1 VAETPT
7 SRSIRLPLSRTL
19 FRLFG
24 LAGLALVIAWPSGC
38 SGASGIPHDDTASV
52 VAELTRLSD
61 AWDKA
66 IVRKD
71 TAAVAGNMAEDFRQI
86 ASNGEVANKEMF
98 VRSITAPDLTI
109 DPYTVE
115 DFDVRVYGNVALLSG
130 RTRMTGRE
138 GGTPFTTHYR
148 YIDVYVR
155 TNGTW
160 KVCSVQTTRM
170 PA

>member
-1 VAETPT
+1 M
-7 SRSIRLPLSRTL
+7 PLSRTL
-19 FRLFG
+19 GRTLA
-24 LAGLALVIAWPSGC
+24 LAGLALFSAWASGC
-38 SGASGIPHDDTASV
+38 SSTGSVSRDDTANA

-71 TAAVAGNMAEDFRQI
+71 TAAIANNMSEDFRQI
-86 ASNGEVANKEMF
+86 ASNGDVANKETF

-109 DPYTVE
+109 DPDTVE
-115 DFDVRVYGNVALLSG
+115 EFEVRVYGNVALLSG

-138 GGTPFTTHYR
+138 GGNPFTTHYR

-160 KVCSVQTTRM
+160 KVCSVQTTRLRS
-170 PA
+170 

>member
-1 VAETPT
+1 MPSLSTNV
-7 SRSIRLPLSRTL
+7 RSSALASVLLALLAALQPGCAPASRTAQ
-19 FRLFG
+19 G
-24 LAGLALVIAWPSGC
+24 
-38 SGASGIPHDDTASV
+38 DTASI

-66 IVRKD
+66 IVRRD
-71 TAAVAGNMAEDFRQI
+71 TTAIANNMSEDFRQI
-86 ASNGEVANKEMF
+86 ASNGDIADKATF
-98 VRSITAPDLTI
+98 VRNITAADLVI

-115 DFDVRVYGNVALLSG
+115 DFDVRVYGDVALLSG

-138 GGTPFTTHYR
+138 GGAAFTTHYR

-160 KVCSVQTTRM
+160 KVCSVQTTKL
-170 PA
+170 PG

>member
-1 VAETPT
+1 MP
-7 SRSIRLPLSRTL
+7 SSRTL
-19 FRLFG
+19 SRL
-24 LAGLALVIAWPSGC
+24 LALASLALLIAWHAGC
-38 SGASGIPHDDTASV
+38 SSTSSAPQGDTASV
-52 VAELTRLSD
+52 IAELTRQSD

-71 TAAVAGNMAEDFRQI
+71 TAAIANNMSEDFRQI
-86 ASNGEVANKEMF
+86 ASNGDVANKETF
-98 VRSITAPDLTI
+98 VRNITAADLVI

-138 GGTPFTTHYR
+138 GGTAFTTHYR

-160 KVCSVQTTRM
+160 KVCSVQTTRL
-170 PA
+170 PS

>member
-1 VAETPT
+1 MPS
-7 SRSIRLPLSRTL
+7 SRSPLSL
-19 FRLFG
+19 
-24 LAGLALVIAWPSGC
+24 LALAPLVLFIAWQSGC
-38 SGASGIPHDDTASV
+38 SSPGSAPRGDAASV
-52 VAELTRLSD
+52 IAELTRQSD

-71 TAAVAGNMAEDFRQI
+71 RAAIADNMSEDFRQI
-86 ASNGEVANKEMF
+86 ASNGDVANKETF

-115 DFDVRVYGNVALLSG
+115 DFDVRVYGDVALLSG

-138 GGTPFTTHYR
+138 GGAPFTTHYR

-160 KVCSVQTTRM
+160 KICSVQTTRL
-170 PA
+170 PG

>member
-1 VAETPT
+1 M
-7 SRSIRLPLSRTL
+7 SSSRTL
-19 FRLFG
+19 VTWLA
-24 LAGLALVIAWPSGC
+24 LAGFVLVVGWQAGC
-38 SGASGIPHDDTASV
+38 SAASRASHDDNASV

-71 TAAVAGNMAEDFRQI
+71 TAAIANNMSEDFRQI
-86 ASNGEVANKEMF
+86 SSNGSVANKETF
-98 VRSITAPDLTI
+98 VRNITAADLTI

-170 PA
+170 AS

>member
-1 VAETPT
+1 MT
-7 SRSIRLPLSRTL
+7 SSRTNVGRSVL
-19 FRLFG
+19 GSLLLLLVA
-24 LAGLALVIAWPSGC
+24 LASGC
-38 SGASGIPHDDTASV
+38 ARDSHAAKDNGAALADTASV

-71 TAAVAGNMAEDFRQI
+71 TAAIADNMSSDFRQI
-86 ASNGEVANKEMF
+86 ASNGDIADKATF
-98 VRSITAPDLTI
+98 VRNITAADVVI

-115 DFDVRVYGNVALLSG
+115 DFEVRVYGDVALLSG

-138 GGTPFTTHYR
+138 GGVAFTTHYR

-160 KVCSVQTTRM
+160 KVCSVQTTRL

>member
-1 VAETPT
+1 VIALAGFALLIVWQPGCSSVGST
-7 SRSIRLPLSRTL
+7 SR
-19 FRLFG
+19 
-24 LAGLALVIAWPSGC
+24 
-38 SGASGIPHDDTASV
+38 DDTASV

-71 TAAVAGNMAEDFRQI
+71 TAAIAGNMAEDFRQI
-86 ASNGEVANKEMF
+86 ASNGDVANKETF
-98 VRSITAPDLTI
+98 VRNITASDLTI

-138 GGTPFTTHYR
+138 GGNPFTTHYR

-160 KVCSVQTTRM
+160 KVGSVQTTRL
-170 PA
+170 PG

>member
-1 VAETPT
+1 MP
-7 SRSIRLPLSRTL
+7 SSRTL
-19 FRLFG
+19 LT
-24 LAGLALVIAWPSGC
+24 LLALAPLALLIAWQPGC
-38 SGASGIPHDDTASV
+38 SSPSSAPHGDTAGV
-52 VAELTRLSD
+52 VAELTRLSS

-71 TAAVAGNMAEDFRQI
+71 TAAIADNMSEDFRQI
-86 ASNGEVANKEMF
+86 ASNGDVANKETF
-98 VRSITAPDLTI
+98 VHSITAANLTI

-115 DFDVRVYGNVALLSG
+115 DFDVRVYGDVALLSG

-138 GGTPFTTHYR
+138 GGAPFTTHYR

-160 KVCSVQTTRM
+160 KVCSVQTTRL
-170 PA
+170 PS

>member
-1 VAETPT
+1 MPS
-7 SRSIRLPLSRTL
+7 SRAF
-19 FRLFG
+19 FRLIA
-24 LAGLALVIAWPSGC
+24 LAGFAFLVAWQYGC
-38 SGASGIPHDDTASV
+38 SSASSTAHEDTASV
-52 VAELTRLSD
+52 TAELTRLSD

-71 TAAVAGNMAEDFRQI
+71 TAAIAGNMAEDFRQI
-86 ASNGEVANKEMF
+86 ASNGDVANKETF
-98 VRSITAPDLTI
+98 VRNITAPDLTI
-109 DPYTVE
+109 DPYSVE

-130 RTRMTGRE
+130 HTRMTGKE
-138 GGTPFTTHYR
+138 GGTAFTTHYR

-170 PA
+170 PS

>member
-1 VAETPT
+1 M
-7 SRSIRLPLSRTL
+7 RSSGTL
-19 FRLFG
+19 FRLFA
-24 LAGLALVIAWPSGC
+24 LAPLALLIVWQPGC
-38 SGASGIPHDDTASV
+38 SSTSSAPHDDTAGL
-52 VAELTRLSD
+52 VAELTRQSD

-71 TAAVAGNMAEDFRQI
+71 TAAIAANMSEDFRQI
-86 ASNGEVANKEMF
+86 ASNGDVANKETF
-98 VRSITAPDLTI
+98 VRNITAPDLTI

-138 GGTPFTTHYR
+138 GGAPFTTHYR

-160 KVCSVQTTRM
+160 KVCSVQTSRM
-170 PA
+170 PS

>member
-1 VAETPT
+1 MP
-7 SRSIRLPLSRTL
+7 SSRTL
-19 FRLFG
+19 LKS
-24 LAGLALVIAWPSGC
+24 LALAAGFALLIAWQAACSSPSG
-38 SGASGIPHDDTASV
+38 APQDAADTASV

-71 TAAVAGNMAEDFRQI
+71 TAAIADNMSEDFRQI
-86 ASNGEVANKEMF
+86 SSSGAVSNKETF
-98 VRSITAPDLTI
+98 VRNITAPDLTI

-130 RTRMTGRE
+130 RTRMTGRD

-170 PA
+170 PS

>member
-1 VAETPT
+1 MP
-7 SRSIRLPLSRTL
+7 SSRTL
-19 FRLFG
+19 LS
-24 LAGLALVIAWPSGC
+24 LLALAPLALLIAWQPGC
-38 SGASGIPHDDTASV
+38 TSASSAPQDTASV

-71 TAAVAGNMAEDFRQI
+71 TAAIAGNMSEDFRQI
-86 ASNGEVANKEMF
+86 SSNGDVANKETF
-98 VRSITAPDLTI
+98 VRNITAANLVI

-160 KVCSVQTTRM
+160 KVCSVQTTRL
-170 PA
+170 PG

>member
-1 VAETPT
+1 MP
-7 SRSIRLPLSRTL
+7 SSRTL
-19 FRLFG
+19 LT
-24 LAGLALVIAWPSGC
+24 LLALAPLALLIAWHSGC
-38 SGASGIPHDDTASV
+38 SSPSSASHGDTASV
-52 VAELTRLSD
+52 VAELTRQSN

-71 TAAVAGNMAEDFRQI
+71 TAAIADNMSEDFRQI
-86 ASNGEVANKEMF
+86 ASNGDVANKETF
-98 VRSITAPDLTI
+98 VRNITAADLAI

-138 GGTPFTTHYR
+138 GGAPFTTHYR

-160 KVCSVQTTRM
+160 KVCSVQTTRL
-170 PA
+170 PS

>member
-1 VAETPT
+1 MPS
-7 SRSIRLPLSRTL
+7 SRLL
-19 FRLFG
+19 FRL
-24 LAGLALVIAWPSGC
+24 LALAPLALLVAWQPGC
-38 SGASGIPHDDTASV
+38 SSTSGAPQGDTASV
-52 VAELTRLSD
+52 VAELTRQSD

-71 TAAVAGNMAEDFRQI
+71 TAAIAGNMSEDFRQI
-86 ASNGEVANKEMF
+86 ASNGDVANKETF
-98 VRSITAPDLTI
+98 VRSITAADLVI

-115 DFDVRVYGNVALLSG
+115 DFDVRVYGDVALLSG

-155 TNGTW
+155 TKGTW
-160 KVCSVQTTRM
+160 KVCSVQTTRL

>member
-1 VAETPT
+1 MP
-7 SRSIRLPLSRTL
+7 SSRTL
-19 FRLFG
+19 LK
-24 LAGLALVIAWPSGC
+24 LLALTGFALLVSWQSRC
-38 SGASGIPHDDTASV
+38 SSPGSAPHDDTASV

-71 TAAVAGNMAEDFRQI
+71 TAAIANNMSEDFRQI
-86 ASNGEVANKEMF
+86 ASNGDVANKETF
-98 VRSITAPDLTI
+98 VRNITAPDLTI

-130 RTRMTGRE
+130 RTRMTGRD

-160 KVCSVQTTRM
+160 KVCSVQTSRL
-170 PA
+170 PG

>member
-1 VAETPT
+1 L
-7 SRSIRLPLSRTL
+7 SSSRTL
-19 FRLFG
+19 LKWFA
-24 LAGLALVIAWPSGC
+24 LAGLALLIAWQPAC
-38 SGASGIPHDDTASV
+38 SSPASAPHDDTAGV

-71 TAAVAGNMAEDFRQI
+71 TTAIANNMSEDFRQI
-86 ASNGEVANKEMF
+86 SSNGDVANKEAF
-98 VRSITAPDLTI
+98 VRNITAPDLTI

-138 GGTPFTTHYR
+138 GGSAFTTHYR

-160 KVCSVQTTRM
+160 KVCSVQTSRL
-170 PA
+170 PS

>member
-1 VAETPT
+1 MMP
-7 SRSIRLPLSRTL
+7 SSRTL
-19 FRLFG
+19 FTS
-24 LAGLALVIAWPSGC
+24 LARAGFVLLIAWQSGC
-38 SGASGIPHDDTASV
+38 ASPGSAPQEDTASV
-52 VAELTRLSD
+52 VAELTRLSN
-61 AWDKA
+61 AWDQA

-71 TAAVAGNMAEDFRQI
+71 TAAIANNMSEDFRQI
-86 ASNGEVANKEMF
+86 ASNGDVANKETF
-98 VRSITAPDLTI
+98 VRNITAADLTI

-138 GGTPFTTHYR
+138 GNTPFTTHYR

-160 KVCSVQTTRM
+160 KVCSVQTTRL
-170 PA
+170 PS